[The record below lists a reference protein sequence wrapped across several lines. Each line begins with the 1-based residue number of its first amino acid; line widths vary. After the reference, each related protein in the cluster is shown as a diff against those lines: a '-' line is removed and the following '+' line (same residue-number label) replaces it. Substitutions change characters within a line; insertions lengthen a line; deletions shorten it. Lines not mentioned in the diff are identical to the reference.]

1 MSTREHKAKPALEAI
16 VEKVQKVLERVC
28 REVQKQARLYQQS
41 VRDQTELEDTTGVE
55 LLQGRSAGCARPMIT
70 IKREKIERAQN
81 FARVM
86 REVTMLGAFIRLA
99 DYLFVEGEGEGGSG

>member
-1 MSTREHKAKPALEAI
+1 MNAREHKAKPALEAI

-41 VRDQTELEDTTGVE
+41 VRDQAELEDTTGVE
-55 LLQGRSAGCARPMIT
+55 LLQGRNAGCARPMIT
-70 IKREKIERAQN
+70 IKREKIERAKN

-86 REVTMLGAFIRLA
+86 REVTMLGSYSRRGHSRW
-99 DYLFVEGEGEGGSG
+99 V

>member
-1 MSTREHKAKPALEAI
+1 MQVNTREHKAKPALESI

-55 LLQGRSAGCARPMIT
+55 LLQVRSA
-70 IKREKIERAQN
+70 
-81 FARVM
+81 RVHP
-86 REVTMLGAFIRLA
+86 IP
-99 DYLFVEGEGEGGSG
+99 FVSLCRC